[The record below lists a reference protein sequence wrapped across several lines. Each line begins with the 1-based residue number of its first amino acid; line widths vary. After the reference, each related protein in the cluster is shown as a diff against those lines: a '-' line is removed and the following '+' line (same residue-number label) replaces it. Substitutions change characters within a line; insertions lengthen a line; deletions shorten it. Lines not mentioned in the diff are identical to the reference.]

1 MTTSEPLA
9 PADADELDQSSIPEW
24 KRQSVDR
31 FLKTAQARA
40 QDRTDRFV
48 QAGIELIKQRG
59 DTGFTVQE
67 VVDDAHM
74 SIRTFYGFFASKDDL
89 LVAIHETIMATE
101 VAPRLRARCDAETDP
116 VEKIKA
122 YITALFELSG
132 NSAPSTRAFLVQQH
146 RLAEARPEDL
156 DRTMQPQIDLLI
168 ELLSGA
174 ADAGRLREGLD
185 IETSAHLLHHLAQSV
200 VEARVVGSPESGSF
214 SPAQVWDF
222 CLPAL
227 GATPAPKRPRSRS

>member
-9 PADADELDQSSIPEW
+9 PAAADELDQDSVPEW

-31 FLKTAQARA
+31 FLKSAQARA

-48 QAGIELIKQRG
+48 QAGIELIKRTG

-101 VAPRLRARCDAETDP
+101 VVPRLRVRCDAEADP

-122 YITALFELSG
+122 YITSLFELSG
-132 NSAPSTRAFLVQQH
+132 NSA
-146 RLAEARPEDL
+146 
-156 DRTMQPQIDLLI
+156 
-168 ELLSGA
+168 
-174 ADAGRLREGLD
+174 
-185 IETSAHLLHHLAQSV
+185 
-200 VEARVVGSPESGSF
+200 
-214 SPAQVWDF
+214 
-222 CLPAL
+222 LPARRVPDS
-227 GATPAPKRPRSRS
+227 AAPPD